1 MIGLIGFAFIF
12 FGLLNNN
19 NKALIV
25 GALLFG
31 IGLVNTYIYL
41 DKITDC
47 YGSNAL
53 SSEERAFCRLKEG
66 DTVWGV
72 LILGLVIVVGLLG
85 IGQMNRINTQRRKGL
100 RK

>member
-41 DKITDC
+41 DKITD
-47 YGSNAL
+47 
-53 SSEERAFCRLKEG
+53 
-66 DTVWGV
+66 
-72 LILGLVIVVGLLG
+72 
-85 IGQMNRINTQRRKGL
+85 
-100 RK
+100 